1 MVTSKDDIMRQAI
14 VDAAQKLFQQFGL
27 AKTTMED
34 IAKVVGKGKS
44 SLYYYY
50 ATKEEI
56 FEAVVEK
63 EKNNIQA
70 EIDAAI
76 NKEEAAEDKL
86 RLLAL
91 TKHKALRK
99 RRLLYKLGHVELPDN
114 VCMFNIIKK
123 RYHEAE
129 ANILKMILA
138 LGMATGEFRQVDEE
152 ELDMLVA
159 VFSNSLKGMQLEL
172 SWGDYRGSA
181 PNLINKTLD
190 VLIRGIK

>member
-1 MVTSKDDIMRQAI
+1 MVTSKDDIVRQSI

-56 FEAVVEK
+56 FEAVVVK
-63 EKNNIQA
+63 EKNDIQA

-76 NKEEAAEDKL
+76 SKENSAENKL

-99 RRLLYKLGHVELPDN
+99 RRLLYKLGHIELPDSL
-114 VCMFNIIKK
+114 CMFNIIKK

-138 LGMATGEFRQVDEE
+138 LGMATGEFRQVDEAD
-152 ELDMLVA
+152 LDMIVT
-159 VFSNSLKGMQLEL
+159 VFANSLKGMQIDL
-172 SWGDYRGSA
+172 SFGDYRGSA
-181 PNLINKTLD
+181 TNLIHKTLD
-190 VLIRGIK
+190 VLIGGIK

>member
-1 MVTSKDDIMRQAI
+1 MRQAI

>member
-1 MVTSKDDIMRQAI
+1 MVTSKDDIIRHAI
-14 VDAAQKLFQQFGL
+14 VAAAQKLFQQFGL
-27 AKTTMED
+27 RKTTMED

-63 EKNNIQA
+63 EKTNIQA

-76 NKEEAAEDKL
+76 GKEDSAENKL

-99 RRLLYKLGHVELPDN
+99 RKLLYKLGHVDLPEN
-114 VCMFNIIKK
+114 LCMFNIIKK

-129 ANILKMILA
+129 TDILKMILA
-138 LGMATGEFRQVDEE
+138 LGMATGEFKQVDEE
-152 ELDMLVA
+152 ELDLMVK
-159 VFSNSLKGMQLEL
+159 VFANSLKGMQLDL
-172 SWGDYRGSA
+172 SFGDYRGSA

-190 VLIRGIK
+190 VLIGGIK